1 MLNNEWKISGIEKG
15 RTKRKKN
22 KRKEETKKHGRSYD
36 DRTIF
41 RNAVSIWLVS
51 LWSLYSINA
60 TRSRLTAIAL
70 RYQKREEKE
79 EKKEERER
87 KTIEDRPIDTFGQT
101 RTKNPC
107 SFFSSCLRR
116 YTVRNQCYNCSKL
129 EEEAWSVRKVPRNE
143 RSVSLIRQFDMSSID
158 FANFTT
164 RC

>member
-79 EKKEERER
+79 EKKEVKKEKEKQSKIDPSTPLGKREQKTLVLFSLLVFVVTPFEINVITVVNSR
-87 KTIEDRPIDTFGQT
+87 KKLDRLE
-101 RTKNPC
+101 K
-107 SFFSSCLRR
+107 CLE
-116 YTVRNQCYNCSKL
+116 TS
-129 EEEAWSVRKVPRNE
+129 EASP
-143 RSVSLIRQFDMSSID
+143 
-158 FANFTT
+158 
-164 RC
+164 